1 MTACADSTMLRTH
14 LDHPEAELDA
24 HLDECDVCS
33 GLLRSV
39 AADAGYVR
47 TQLDR
52 LAASDDLRP
61 VDVEAAL
68 AAVRAEMAQPVAVLP
83 TPVTAQ
89 RRSVGRRLLSSAAVV
104 LVVAGVAFTPPGRSA
119 VAATLDAFR
128 GERLQAVSVDLD
140 EWAAAPLYE
149 GMRALDAIGDVDLSG
164 LDEPT
169 EVADVA
175 AAEDLAGLDAPELP
189 GVPDRV
195 VALAPGIARIVLE
208 SRPDNDVPPALDGA
222 ALVVEVPGA
231 MGTIFGPAD
240 GSPEIVV
247 GRSGSLVIR
256 AEGAPLEDIRELLLS
271 VDELPVEL
279 RRQLADIDD
288 WRSTIPIPVPL
299 DGPGWEEL
307 EIDGREA
314 LAFGDDSGL
323 GALVLRHDP
332 DGVTVVGGRITVS
345 RAIELASE
353 A

>member
-14 LDHPEAELDA
+14 LDRPDAELDA
-24 HLDECDVCS
+24 HLDDCEVCS

-39 AADAGYVR
+39 AEDAGYVR
-47 TQLDR
+47 TQLDL
-52 LAASDDLRP
+52 LASTEDLGP

-68 AAVRAEMAQPVAVLP
+68 AAVQADVAPPIVVLP
-83 TPVTAQ
+83 TPLTA
-89 RRSVGRRLLSSAAVV
+89 RRHPVGRRLLSVAAVV
-104 LVVAGVAFTPPGRSA
+104 LVVAGVAFTPPGRRA

-140 EWAAAPLYE
+140 EWAGAPLYE

-175 AAEDLAGLDAPELP
+175 AAEDLAGITAPVLP

-195 VALAPGIARIVLE
+195 VALAPGSVRIVLE
-208 SRPDNDVPPALDGA
+208 ERPGNDVPPALDGA
-222 ALVVEVPGA
+222 ALVVDVPGA
-231 MGTIFGPAD
+231 LGAIFGPPD
-240 GSPEIVV
+240 GPPEVVV

-256 AEGAPLEDIRELLLS
+256 AEGAPLEDIREFLLS
-271 VDELPVEL
+271 VDELPGEL

-299 DGPGWEEL
+299 DGPGWEEI
-307 EIDGREA
+307 EIDGRDA
-314 LAFGDDSGL
+314 LAFGDDSGF

-332 DGVTVVGGRITVS
+332 DGVTVVGGRITIS
-345 RAIELASE
+345 RAIELASD

>member
-14 LDHPEAELDA
+14 LDDPDAELDA
-24 HLDECDVCS
+24 HLDDCEVCN

-39 AADAGYVR
+39 AEDAGYVR
-47 TQLDR
+47 TRLDR
-52 LAASDDLRP
+52 LAGSDDLAP
-61 VDVEAAL
+61 IDVEAAL
-68 AAVRAEMAQPVAVLP
+68 AAAQAEVEHPVTVLP
-83 TPVTAQ
+83 IPLAVQ
-89 RRSVGRRLLSSAAVV
+89 RPPVGRRLLSSAAVV
-104 LVVAGVAFTPPGRSA
+104 LVVAGVALTPPGRSA

-140 EWAAAPLYE
+140 EWAGAPLYE

-164 LDEPT
+164 LHEPT
-169 EVADVA
+169 EVADAA

-195 VALAPGIARIVLE
+195 VALAPGIVRIVLE
-208 SRPDNDVPPALDGA
+208 EGPGNDVPPALDGA
-222 ALVVEVPGA
+222 TLVVEVPGA
-231 MGTIFGPAD
+231 LGAIFGPSD
-240 GSPEIVV
+240 GPPETVV

-256 AEGAPLEDIRELLLS
+256 AEGAPLEEIRDYLLS
-271 VDELPVEL
+271 VEELPGEL

-288 WRSTIPIPVPL
+288 WRSTIPIPVPV

-307 EIDGREA
+307 EIDGRDA
-314 LAFGDDSGL
+314 LAFGDDSGF

-332 DGVTVVGGRITVS
+332 DGVTVVGGRMTVS
-345 RAIELASE
+345 RAVELASE

>member
-14 LDHPEAELDA
+14 LDHPGAELDA
-24 HLDECDVCS
+24 HLDDCEVCS

-39 AADAGYVR
+39 AEDAGYVR

-52 LAASDDLRP
+52 LAASDDLGP
-61 VDVEAAL
+61 IDVEAAL
-68 AAVRAEMAQPVAVLP
+68 AAVQTEVARPIAVLP
-83 TPVTAQ
+83 VPVTT
-89 RRSVGRRLLSSAAVV
+89 RRDPVGRRLLTAAAVV
-104 LVVAGVAFTPPGRSA
+104 LVVAAVAFTPPGRSA

-128 GERLQAVSVDLD
+128 GERLQAVGVDLD
-140 EWAAAPLYE
+140 EWAGAPLYE
-149 GMRALDAIGDVDLSG
+149 GMRALDAIGEVDLSD

-169 EVADVA
+169 EVVDVA
-175 AAEDLAGLDAPELP
+175 AAEDLAGIDAPALP

-195 VALAPGIARIVLE
+195 FALAPGIARIVLE
-208 SRPDNDVPPALDGA
+208 ATPGNEVPPALDGA

-231 MGTIFGPAD
+231 LGTIFGPSD
-240 GSPEIVV
+240 GPPEIVV

-256 AEGAPLEDIRELLLS
+256 AEGAPLEDIREFLLS
-271 VDELPVEL
+271 VDELPAEL

-288 WRSTIPIPVPL
+288 WRSTIPIPVPV

-307 EIDGREA
+307 EIDGRDA
-314 LAFGDDSGL
+314 LAFGDDSGF
-323 GALVLRHDP
+323 GALVLRHHP